1 MLIAMRYILF
11 LVTVSAVSLH
21 SLKVSAESPP
31 QSLGYVLQADMLAES
46 QAAAVQ
52 KLAQSDRDLI
62 VIDAAYDATT
72 RWTNSDVDAI
82 RKGKPG
88 RKVVCYL
95 SIGEAEDYRPYW
107 KSEWDADKDGSPDA
121 NAPRFLI
128 IENPDWEGNYKVKY
142 WDQQWQEIIL
152 NELQQIVAQG
162 FDGVYLDIID
172 GFEFFEYDAK
182 SDEWTDNRPN
192 PETGNT
198 FREDMVQ
205 WVSKIR
211 KALSSDGRPR
221 WVIPQNGEALIES
234 KGYLDIIDAIGAEDV
249 FTTGKRPQKQ
259 SEVKYRMGFLKKASD
274 ANKPVYVIEYPN
286 NERAKTAAIDG
297 AKAAGVSLLLTDR
310 PLKTLGESS
319 HP

>member
-1 MLIAMRYILF
+1 MRYILF
-11 LVTVSAVSLH
+11 LVVSAVSLH

-31 QSLGYVLQADMLAES
+31 QSLGYVLQADRLAKS

-52 KLAQSDRDLI
+52 KLAQSGRDLI
-62 VIDAAYDATT
+62 VIDAAYDGTS
-72 RWTNSDVDAI
+72 RWTNRDVDAI

-95 SIGEAEDYRPYW
+95 SIGEAEDYRSYW
-107 KSEWDADKDGSPDA
+107 KSEWDADQDGSPDT
-121 NAPRFLI
+121 NAPRFLNT
-128 IENPDWEGNYKVKY
+128 ENPDWEGNYKVKY
-142 WDQQWQEIIL
+142 WHQQWQEIIL
-152 NELQQIVAQG
+152 NEVQQIVAQG

-172 GFEFFEYDAK
+172 GFEFFEYDAI
-182 SDEWTDNRPN
+182 SDEWIDHRPN

-211 KALSSDGRPR
+211 KSLSSDGRPR

-249 FTTGKRPQKQ
+249 FTTGKRPQKN
-259 SEVKYRMGFLKKASD
+259 SEVKYRMAFLKKAID
-274 ANKPVYVIEYPN
+274 ANKPVYVIEYPR
-286 NERAKTAAIDG
+286 NERARTAAING